1 MNSLCYYPKKRLTN
15 CINTKQMKHLIIA
28 LLFLPMISFAQETEE
43 QIKKTITHEW
53 LTYSKAFELKDYNK
67 IAEFFHYPVIL
78 SGKSYS
84 SKKTVMETY
93 KERREKK
100 VQPGYKYS
108 LSDEIKFIKIS
119 NELVIAEFYYSRY
132 NAKYE
137 KLFSGSSIGTYK
149 KLDGKWKMSE
159 YESGGDKV
167 FFRK

>member
-1 MNSLCYYPKKRLTN
+1 
-15 CINTKQMKHLIIA
+15 MKHLIIA

-67 IAEFFHYPVIL
+67 IAELFHYPVIL

-159 YESGGDKV
+159 YQSGGDKV

>member
-1 MNSLCYYPKKRLTN
+1 
-15 CINTKQMKHLIIA
+15 MKHLIIA

-84 SKKTVMETY
+84 NKKTVMEEY
-93 KERREKK
+93 KERREK

-108 LSDEIKFIKIS
+108 LTDEIKFIKVS
-119 NELVIAEFYYSRY
+119 NELVIAELYYSRY

-137 KLFSGSSIGTYK
+137 KLFSGVSIGTYK

-159 YESGGDKV
+159 YQSVNLK
-167 FFRK
+167 

>member
-1 MNSLCYYPKKRLTN
+1 
-15 CINTKQMKHLIIA
+15 
-28 LLFLPMISFAQETEE
+28 
-43 QIKKTITHEW
+43 
-53 LTYSKAFELKDYNK
+53 
-67 IAEFFHYPVIL
+67 
-78 SGKSYS
+78 
-84 SKKTVMETY
+84 VMETY

-108 LSDEIKFIKIS
+108 LSDDIKFIKIS

-159 YESGGDKV
+159 YQSGGDKV

>member
-1 MNSLCYYPKKRLTN
+1 
-15 CINTKQMKHLIIA
+15 MKHLIIA

-43 QIKKTITHEW
+43 QIKKTISHEW

-84 SKKTVMETY
+84 NKKTVMETY
-93 KERREKK
+93 KENREKK
-100 VQPGYKYS
+100 IQPGYKYS

-137 KLFSGSSIGTYK
+137 KLFSGSSTGTYK

-159 YESGGDKV
+159 YQSGGDQWV
-167 FFRK
+167 FRK

>member
-1 MNSLCYYPKKRLTN
+1 MKNLLLCF
-15 CINTKQMKHLIIA
+15 I
-28 LLFLPMISFAQETEE
+28 LLGLARTSFAQETEE

-53 LTYSKAFELKDYNK
+53 LTYSKAFELKDYNN
-67 IAEFFHYPVIL
+67 IAEFFHYPVLL

-84 SKKTVMETY
+84 NKKTVMEEY
-93 KERREKK
+93 KERREK

-108 LSDEIKFIKIS
+108 LSDEIKFIKLS

-137 KLFSGSSIGTYK
+137 KLFSGSMIGTYK
-149 KLDGKWKMSE
+149 MLDGKWKMSE
-159 YESGGDKV
+159 YGGDKF

>member
-1 MNSLCYYPKKRLTN
+1 
-15 CINTKQMKHLIIA
+15 MKHLIIA

-53 LTYSKAFELKDYNK
+53 LTYAKAFELKDYNK

-84 SKKTVMETY
+84 NKKTVMEEY
-93 KERREKK
+93 KERREK

-108 LSDEIKFIKIS
+108 LTDEIKFIKVS
-119 NELVIAEFYYSRY
+119 NELVIAELYYSRY

-159 YESGGDKV
+159 YQSVNLK
-167 FFRK
+167 

>member
-1 MNSLCYYPKKRLTN
+1 
-15 CINTKQMKHLIIA
+15 MKHLIIA
-28 LLFLPMISFAQETEE
+28 LLFLPMISFAQETEK

-53 LTYSKAFELKDYNK
+53 LTYSKSFELKDYNK

-84 SKKTVMETY
+84 NKKTVMEEY
-93 KERREKK
+93 KERREK

-108 LSDEIKFIKIS
+108 LTDEIKFIKVS
-119 NELVIAEFYYSRY
+119 NELVIAELYYSRY

-159 YESGGDKV
+159 YQSVNLK
-167 FFRK
+167 

>member
-1 MNSLCYYPKKRLTN
+1 
-15 CINTKQMKHLIIA
+15 MKHLIIA

-67 IAEFFHYPVIL
+67 IAEYFHYPVIL

>member
-1 MNSLCYYPKKRLTN
+1 
-15 CINTKQMKHLIIA
+15 MKHLIIA

-53 LTYSKAFELKDYNK
+53 LTYSKSFELKDYNK

-84 SKKTVMETY
+84 NKKTVMEEY
-93 KERREKK
+93 KERREK

-108 LSDEIKFIKIS
+108 LTDEIKFIKVS
-119 NELVIAEFYYSRY
+119 NELVIAELYYSRY

-159 YESGGDKV
+159 YQSVNLK
-167 FFRK
+167 

>member
-1 MNSLCYYPKKRLTN
+1 
-15 CINTKQMKHLIIA
+15 MKHLIIA

-108 LSDEIKFIKIS
+108 LSDDIKFIKIS

-159 YESGGDKV
+159 YQSVGEQWI
-167 FFRK
+167 RKSTL

>member
-1 MNSLCYYPKKRLTN
+1 
-15 CINTKQMKHLIIA
+15 MKHLIIA

-53 LTYSKAFELKDYNK
+53 LTYSKSFELKDYNK

-84 SKKTVMETY
+84 NKKTVMEEY
-93 KERREKK
+93 KERREK

-108 LSDEIKFIKIS
+108 LTDEIKFIKVS
-119 NELVIAEFYYSRY
+119 NELVIAELYYSRY

-137 KLFSGSSIGTYK
+137 KLFSGVSIGTYK

-159 YESGGDKV
+159 YQSVNLK
-167 FFRK
+167 

>member
-1 MNSLCYYPKKRLTN
+1 
-15 CINTKQMKHLIIA
+15 MKHLIIA

-84 SKKTVMETY
+84 NKTTVMETY
-93 KERREKK
+93 KENREKK
-100 VQPGYKYS
+100 IQQGYKYS
-108 LSDEIKFIKIS
+108 LSDEIKFIKLS
-119 NELVIAEFYYSRY
+119 NELVVAEFYYSRY

-159 YESGGDKV
+159 YQSVGEQWI
-167 FFRK
+167 RKSTL